1 MILSLVGNI
10 DLPSLLFPFLPPF
23 QIKRPYFHVKP
34 LDRTQLKAWHSYLD
48 WELTQLGGGD
58 EKEVETEPDTMEGQ
72 EEEQKEGSKR
82 SGIIAGG
89 DRRVRIL
96 FERCLIACALYEEFW
111 TKVRRGCRG
120 VCVCVSVTCLY
131 VSVTNV
137 YCMHVSQYV
146 HYLEPQSLDEARG
159 VFRRACEIH
168 LAHKHTMH
176 LQWATFEERHG
187 ERGRDTSQCSP
198 FHFDLKCDTQD
209 TITQCCSP
217 LTPSSPPSPPR

>member
-1 MILSLVGNI
+1 MVGNI

-111 TKVRRGCRG
+111 TKVTRGCM
-120 VCVCVSVTCLY
+120 CVC
-131 VSVTNV
+131 
-137 YCMHVSQYV
+137 Q
-146 HYLEPQSLDEARG
+146 
-159 VFRRACEIH
+159 
-168 LAHKHTMH
+168 
-176 LQWATFEERHG
+176 
-187 ERGRDTSQCSP
+187 
-198 FHFDLKCDTQD
+198 
-209 TITQCCSP
+209 
-217 LTPSSPPSPPR
+217 